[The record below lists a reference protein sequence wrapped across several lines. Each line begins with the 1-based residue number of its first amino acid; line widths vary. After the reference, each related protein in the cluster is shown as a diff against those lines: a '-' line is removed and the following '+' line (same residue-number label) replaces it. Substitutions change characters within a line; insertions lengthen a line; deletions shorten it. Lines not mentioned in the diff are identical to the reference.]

1 MCGLAGMYCRNEAAS
16 GEVLLAMA
24 GELRHRGPDGVG
36 LYLDARFGMVNT
48 RLAIVDVEHGQ
59 QPLADDSGRFWAM
72 QNGEIYNYIEL
83 RDALRGRGHRFRTRC
98 DTEVLAHAFAE
109 WGPNCLDRLNGDF
122 AIAIWDEQ
130 QRELFLARDRFGVR
144 PLYIAELSNAD
155 LVFGSEIKA
164 ILCHP
169 KLERRLDPVALV
181 DCFISWSTLPDR
193 SAFAGI
199 REIAPGT
206 YMRVRAD
213 GRRFEQRWWS
223 LNFNADPLTTRQS
236 ERELAEQLRE
246 LLADASRLRLRAD
259 VPVGVYLSGGLDSS
273 LIAALAQRQVRQ
285 PLRAFSL
292 RFADRQF
299 DERPFQE
306 RVSSWLGVTS
316 EHCDVTAAA
325 IGRAFPRVVTLC
337 ERPLVR
343 TAPVP
348 LLGLAELVRASGFKV
363 VLTGEGADELFGGY
377 DIFKEAAVRRFW
389 ARQPKSHRRPQL
401 FRKLYPFLGPEFTR
415 STPFLHRYFGLGL
428 EDTSNPLYS
437 HELRFRAGERLLRFF
452 DRDVLATVVPEQ
464 GFRHRL
470 TARLPMEFAE
480 WSALSQAQYLEI
492 DTFLFGYLLHAQ
504 GDRMMMGH
512 SVEGRF
518 PYLDHRVAEFAARL
532 PDGMRLRRLR
542 EKHLLR
548 VAAQPLLPPEIAD
561 RVKHPYRSPILRSFF
576 GETRLD
582 YVDEMLDATNIAS
595 AGIFDPNVVAKLIRK
610 CRATTDT
617 GVSESDEMALVGILS
632 TQVLYDQA
640 VRRPELATLSPTRMI
655 VRRNSPESLPIAAE
669 AGLR

>member
-1 MCGLAGMYCRNEAAS
+1 MCGLAGVFSIDDAAS
-16 GEVLLAMA
+16 SELLLAMA
-24 GELRHRGPDGVG
+24 GELSHRGPDGVG
-36 LYLDARFGMVNT
+36 LYLAGGFGMVNT
-48 RLAIVDVEHGQ
+48 RLSIVDLAHGE
-59 QPLADDSGRFWAM
+59 QPLSDDSGRFWAM
-72 QNGEIYNYIEL
+72 QNGEIYNYVEL
-83 RDALRGRGHRFRTRC
+83 RDELRAMGHQFRTRC

-109 WGPNCLDRLNGDF
+109 WGSNCLDRLNGDF
-122 AIAIWDEQ
+122 AVAIWDEQ
-130 QRELFLARDRFGVR
+130 ERELFLARDRFGVR
-144 PLYIAELSNAD
+144 PLNIAELSNGD

-164 ILCHP
+164 LLRHP
-169 KLERRLDPVALV
+169 KLERRLDPVALA
-181 DCFISWSTLPDR
+181 DCFVSWSTLPDR

-206 YMRVRAD
+206 YMRARAH
-213 GRRFEQRWWS
+213 GRRIERRWWS
-223 LNFNADPLTTRQS
+223 LPFTDDPPTTERS

-246 LLADASRLRLRAD
+246 LLTDASRLRLRAD

-273 LIAALAQRQVRQ
+273 LISALAQRQVR
-285 PLRAFSL
+285 PSIRTFSL
-292 RFADRQF
+292 GFADRQF

-306 RVSSWLGVTS
+306 RMSSWLGVRS
-316 EHCDVTAAA
+316 ERCDVTADD

-337 ERPLVR
+337 ERPILR

-348 LLGLAELVRASGFKV
+348 LYGLAQVVRAAGFKV

-389 ARQPKSHRRPQL
+389 ARQPESHRRPLL
-401 FRKLYPFLGPEFTR
+401 FQKLYPFLGPEFSR
-415 STPFLHRYFGLGL
+415 STPFLHRYFGVGL
-428 EDTSNPLYS
+428 EDTTNPLYS
-437 HELRFRAGERLLRFF
+437 HDLRFRAGERLLRFF
-452 DRDVLATVVPEQ
+452 DRDVLATVAPEQ
-464 GFRHRL
+464 SFRQRL
-470 TARLPMEFAE
+470 RARLPMGYAD

-492 DTFLFGYLLHAQ
+492 DTFLCGYLLHAQ

-518 PYLDHRVAEFAARL
+518 PYLDHRIAEFAVRL

-576 GETRLD
+576 GERRLD
-582 YVDEMLDATNIAS
+582 YVDEMLDTTNIAS

-610 CRATTDT
+610 CRASTDM

-632 TQVLYDQA
+632 TQLLYDRA
-640 VRRPELATLSPTRMI
+640 VRRPQLAAAVSPTRI
-655 VRRNSPESLPIAAE
+655 VRQNSPASLPNAAE
-669 AGLR
+669 ARLR